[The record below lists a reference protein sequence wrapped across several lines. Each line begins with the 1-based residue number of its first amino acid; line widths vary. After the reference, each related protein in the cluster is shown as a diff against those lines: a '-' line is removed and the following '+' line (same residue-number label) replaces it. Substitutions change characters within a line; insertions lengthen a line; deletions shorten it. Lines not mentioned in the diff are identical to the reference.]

1 MIALTRLNE
10 KAIIVNVH
18 NIETVEDTPDTVI
31 ALTSGKKLMVKESVE
46 EVISKATQYYST
58 ISQKVVKRVEV

>member
-18 NIETVEDTPDTVI
+18 NIETVEDTPDTVVT
-31 ALTSGKKLMVKESVE
+31 LTSGKKLMVKESVE

>member
-31 ALTSGKKLMVKESVE
+31 TLTSGKKLMVKESVE